1 MRQNSAE
8 GLGVEQLSDS
18 GASISAMSFSAVAKG
33 AGEGKGMIVVRAP
46 NPHRIL
52 LHPGETAAPKAPSG
66 IVHPYFET
74 VVNLFTVPF
83 SPSLVPSGRI
93 ESTV

>member
-8 GLGVEQLSDS
+8 GLEIGQLSDS
-18 GASISAMSFSAVAKG
+18 GASISAMSFSAVAKS
-33 AGEGKGMIVVRAP
+33 AGEIPTPIAFCYTQERP
-46 NPHRIL
+46 
-52 LHPGETAAPKAPSG
+52 AAPKAPSG

-83 SPSLVPSGRI
+83 TPSLVPSGPV